1 MLYNYSDE
9 SDERAARTKEGVKL
23 AIDGLATMERRL
35 RMATKTQKQKVAKT
49 TFADSLEP
57 PDPNDS
63 DAESDSVRASTL
75 RKKEPSKQEQLR
87 SNKTEQ
93 KAPKGRHAARQPELT
108 PIDENVGDPG
118 PVEAEE
124 PDAMDV
130 AERGA
135 ARPPPVNS
143 DRLPLP
149 WKGRLGYV

>member
-9 SDERAARTKEGVKL
+9 SDERAAQTKEGVQL
-23 AIDGLATMERRL
+23 AIDGLVTMERRL
-35 RMATKTQKQKVAKT
+35 KMATKTQKQKVAKT
-49 TFADSLEP
+49 TFADNLEP
-57 PDPNDS
+57 PDPDDS
-63 DAESDSVRASTL
+63 DAEPDSMRASTL
-75 RKKEPSKQEQLR
+75 RKHEPSEQEQLR
-87 SNKTEQ
+87 SNKAEQ

-108 PIDENVGDPG
+108 PIDEIGDAG
-118 PVEAEE
+118 PADAGE
-124 PDAMDV
+124 PDAVDS